1 MDENMTCNPTC
12 HEMDKDSWS
21 PKFCSDTTS
30 KMLFGWIFIVIK
42 ASQQIWLVLLDHFL
56 MLFIAVNAIL
66 LFQCSSNVEVL
77 F

>member
-42 ASQQIWLVLLDHFL
+42 ASQQI
-56 MLFIAVNAIL
+56 
-66 LFQCSSNVEVL
+66 
-77 F
+77 